1 MDSNCNTECDKLDET
16 PYGVRPL
23 SSRID
28 GDLCPR
34 ELKPILSTQYP
45 ATPNAISST
54 SAAMRSGGPLSRIET
69 PHIQTVSDMLHPI
82 VLIGD
87 KKKLGKLIPKIDGRV
102 IVKKTIT
109 GEEPVFQ
116 IVSGSLKNLVQLDT
130 ALSADFVLGGNKRKN
145 ICSPDPCACAQ
156 RMQLVKIPIVGAP
169 PPAITAVD
177 DTAEAEYMT
186 PVNIAVLTNDS
197 GDTIA
202 VISAGPTEFGVV
214 EVELDGTITFTPAEG
229 VTGDV
234 SFTYT
239 IQDSH
244 GQTDTA
250 TVTVTV
256 GAAPEILAVDDDI
269 EVDYEAGAYNF
280 DATSNDTGVGLEV
293 ISVTAPLYG
302 TATIELDGTITYTP
316 PVSLFRRDDQF
327 TYTVEDDYGQTSV
340 ATVNVSLVWD
350 DYIYLDTA
358 VPAFTTVTGVVG
370 TWRAV
375 ATYNTPSGDV
385 DEFFFDIASTA
396 LYDISLQP
404 FKFPKV
410 SGTTSSVTIS
420 IYRPNGTLAYS
431 NNYTAT
437 APKADGVLVGIPQ
450 SIEVIAT
457 LD

>member
-1 MDSNCNTECDKLDET
+1 MDSNCNTDCEKKDEI

-23 SSRID
+23 TSRAD

-45 ATPNAISST
+45 SIPNAISST
-54 SAAMRSGGPLSRIET
+54 SAAIRSGGPLSRIET
-69 PHIQTVSDMLHPI
+69 PNIQSRTDVINPI
-82 VLIGD
+82 VLVGD
-87 KKKLGKLIPKIDGRV
+87 QKKLAKLVPKINGRI
-102 IVKKTIT
+102 IVKKVIT
-109 GEEPVFQ
+109 GEQVTFQ
-116 IVSGSLKNLVQLDT
+116 IVSGDLNNIIQLDT
-130 ALSADFVLGGNKRKN
+130 ALGADFVLGGNKRKN
-145 ICSPDPCACAQ
+145 ICSDDPCECAR
-156 RMQLVKIPIVGAP
+156 RMQLVKIPIEGAP
-169 PPAITAVD
+169 PPAILAAND
-177 DTAEAEYMT
+177 SAEAEYMT
-186 PVNIAVLTNDS
+186 PVNIPVLTNDS
-197 GDTIA
+197 GDTITI
-202 VISAGPTEFGVV
+202 ISAGPTEAGIV
-214 EVELDGTITFTPAEG
+214 EVELDGTITFTPAQDI
-229 VTGDV
+229 TGDV

-250 TVTVTV
+250 TVIVTV
-256 GAAPEILAVDDDI
+256 GAPPPIEAVDDDI
-269 EVDYEAGAYNF
+269 EVDYEAGDYNF
-280 DATSNDTGVGLEV
+280 DPKLNDTGTGLEV

-350 DYIYLDTA
+350 DYIYLNTVA
-358 VPAFTTVTGVVG
+358 SPFVTVTGVVG

-375 ATYNTPSGDV
+375 ATYDTPSGDV
-385 DEFFFDIASTA
+385 DEFFFNIASTA
-396 LYDISLQP
+396 LYDLALQP

-410 SGTTSSVTIS
+410 SVGTTSVTIS
-420 IYRPNGTLAYS
+420 IYRPNGTFVYS
-431 NNYTAT
+431 NTYTAT
-437 APKADGVLVGIPQ
+437 APKADGVLVGIPT